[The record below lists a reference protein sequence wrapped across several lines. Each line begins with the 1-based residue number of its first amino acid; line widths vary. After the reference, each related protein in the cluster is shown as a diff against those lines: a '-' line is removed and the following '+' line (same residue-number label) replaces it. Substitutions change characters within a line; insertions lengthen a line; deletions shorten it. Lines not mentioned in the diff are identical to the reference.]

1 MILGEKMNNT
11 PTERKP
17 DPQMIEMI
25 KREWGDVLGDYAT
38 LLDHPGGL
46 DEVLSLIRSG
56 SLARHAR
63 R

>member
-1 MILGEKMNNT
+1 MNSKK
-11 PTERKP
+11 PERTP

-25 KREWGDVLGDYAT
+25 KREWGEVLGDYAS

-46 DEVLSLIRSG
+46 DEVISLIRSG

-63 R
+63 K

>member
-1 MILGEKMNNT
+1 MILGDKRKNSQTEK
-11 PTERKP
+11 KP

-25 KREWGDVLGDYAT
+25 KREWGDVLGDYAA

-46 DEVLSLIRSG
+46 DEVISLIRSG

>member
-1 MILGEKMNNT
+1 MNNEK
-11 PTERKP
+11 TERQP

-25 KREWGDVLGDYAT
+25 KREWGEVLGDYAA

-46 DEVLSLIRSG
+46 DEVISLIRSG

-63 R
+63 K

>member
-1 MILGEKMNNT
+1 MTQPKT
-11 PTERKP
+11 DRKP

-25 KREWGDVLGDYAT
+25 KRDWGDVLGDYAS

-46 DEVLSLIRSG
+46 DEVISLIRSG

-63 R
+63 K

>member
-1 MILGEKMNNT
+1 MNS
-11 PTERKP
+11 PKTERQP

-25 KREWGDVLGDYAT
+25 KREWGEVLGDYAS

-46 DEVLSLIRSG
+46 DEVISLIRSG

-63 R
+63 K

>member
-1 MILGEKMNNT
+1 MNNAQA
-11 PTERKP
+11 ERKP

-25 KREWGDVLGDYAT
+25 KREWGDVLGDYAV

>member
-1 MILGEKMNNT
+1 MKTET
-11 PTERKP
+11 PERKP

-25 KREWGDVLGDYAT
+25 KREWGDVLGEYVS

-46 DEVLSLIRSG
+46 DEVISLIRSG
-56 SLARHAR
+56 SLARRAR

>member
-1 MILGEKMNNT
+1 MKNT
-11 PTERKP
+11 QTERTP

-25 KREWGDVLGDYAT
+25 KREWGDILGDYAA

-46 DEVLSLIRSG
+46 DEVISLIRSG

>member
-1 MILGEKMNNT
+1 MTQPKT
-11 PTERKP
+11 DRKP

-25 KREWGDVLGDYAT
+25 KREWGDVLGDYAS

-46 DEVLSLIRSG
+46 DEVISLIRSG

-63 R
+63 K

>member
-1 MILGEKMNNT
+1 MN
-11 PTERKP
+11 PPATERKP

-25 KREWGDVLGDYAT
+25 KREWGDVLGEYAA

-46 DEVLSLIRSG
+46 DEVISLIRSG

>member
-1 MILGEKMNNT
+1 MNSKKS
-11 PTERKP
+11 ERTP

-25 KREWGDVLGDYAT
+25 KREWRDVLGDYAS

-46 DEVLSLIRSG
+46 DEVISLIRSG

-63 R
+63 K

>member
-1 MILGEKMNNT
+1 MDTKK
-11 PTERKP
+11 TERQP

-25 KREWGDVLGDYAT
+25 KREWGDVLGDYAA

-46 DEVLSLIRSG
+46 DEVISLIRSG

>member
-1 MILGEKMNNT
+1 MSK
-11 PTERKP
+11 PKTERQP

-25 KREWGDVLGDYAT
+25 KREWGDVLGHYAS

-46 DEVLSLIRSG
+46 DEVISLIRSG

-63 R
+63 K